1 MTNTMKI
8 VVENKETFSFVPTK
22 GTDKSAGYDLYSPD
36 SVFVPVGQVVV
47 INTEISVEIP
57 EGYFGLLCP
66 RSSMGKKG
74 FSLINTIGIIDSD
87 YRGQIIL
94 HFVNNGKLDHTIYRG
109 DRVAQLLIVPYIS
122 PKIVVVEELSE
133 TVRGTG
139 GFGSTGA

>member
-1 MTNTMKI
+1 MKMI
-8 VVENKETFSFVPTK
+8 VEDKEFVPTK
-22 GTDKSAGYDLYSPD
+22 GTEKSAGYDLYSLENMFIPQ
-36 SVFVPVGQVVV
+36 GQKRE
-47 INTEISVEIP
+47 INTKVSVEIP

-74 FSLINTIGIIDSD
+74 FSLVNTIGIIDSD

-94 HFVNNGKLDHTIYRG
+94 HFINNGLNGQSIKRG
-109 DRVAQLLIVPYIS
+109 DRIAQLLIVPYIS
-122 PKIVVVEELSE
+122 PEIEVVEELSE